1 MRITLSGH
9 VGTAITAQAVRR
21 QLAAARG
28 GPVEIDIASPG
39 GYVDEAIE
47 IYNILRGYAG
57 PLTARLVGVV
67 ASAATLIACAAHRIV
82 ALSSSLWM
90 IHSASLAMSGNAR
103 DLEHGAAILRKYDEL
118 LAAVYARKTGKDL
131 ATIRAWMANETWM
144 TPTEALDAGFV
155 DAIEGS
161 AAQGHAD
168 LAAAK
173 ARVRELT
180 ARGYR
185 PGELERAAALIAA
198 PAQLDPE
205 TAAALESLG
214 YSLADIVA
222 DPEALGWIALRVPKS
237 TREMCA
243 KLEIGLDDFRGTS
256 KAAKFLRKQIAK
268 GGLHV

>member
-9 VGTAITAQAVRR
+9 VGTAITAQEVRR

-28 GPVEIDIASPG
+28 GPVVIDIASPG

-47 IYNILRGYAG
+47 IYNILRGYPG

-67 ASAATLIACAAHRIV
+67 ASAATLIACAARRIV

-90 IHSASLAMSGNAR
+90 VHSTSLSMSGNAS
-103 DLEHGAAILRKYDEL
+103 DLEHGAAILKKYDSL
-118 LAAVYARKTGKDL
+118 LAEVYAAKTGKSREE
-131 ATIRAWMANETWM
+131 IRAWMESESWLTAE
-144 TPTEALDAGFV
+144 EALAAGFIDSIEW
-155 DAIEGS
+155 DAAGR
-161 AAQGHAD
+161 AD

-173 ARVRELT
+173 ARVRELA